1 MTRVRL
7 LMREDLSSFSLFG
20 SNGADEKTLFL
31 SGGVREQ
38 RARRPFPSPGPPV
51 TGRFNRA

>member
-1 MTRVRL
+1 VTRVRL

-31 SGGVREQ
+31 FGGVREQ